1 MDLKINQ
8 NNLSEQAYGKIKLLI
23 LDDVLKP
30 GEKIIQEKMAERL
43 GISKIPLIQAL
54 SVLQNE
60 RLIEY
65 HPRKGFFVRKISK
78 QEYYDLIDVRRILEC
93 LAVQKI
99 IGNLNE
105 GVKKTLRKFLSD
117 FEKYNEKKDYIKY
130 YDVDKKFH
138 YFLFEASANS
148 YLKHINNSFNILL
161 LCFTKGFRTKI
172 ELSMDYHRKIIN
184 AILKKEMAEAL
195 KLMKVHI
202 EHKKESHLLDEH

>member
-1 MDLKINQ
+1 
-8 NNLSEQAYGKIKLLI
+8 
-23 LDDVLKP
+23 
-30 GEKIIQEKMAERL
+30 QEKMAERL

-54 SVLQNE
+54 SVLRNE

-99 IGNLNE
+99 IDNLNE
-105 GVKKTLRKFLSD
+105 GIKKTLLKFLSD

-130 YDVDKKFH
+130 YGVDKKFH
-138 YFLFEASANS
+138 IYLLEASGNS

-184 AILKKEMAEAL
+184 AILKKEIASSL